1 MKDQMSSAEYRQIFV
16 QKQPKPQKK
25 SMTAEELRAKMK
37 KKANKPVE
45 KNKEEMRIML
55 QLAKIQFKTEHTFH
69 PTRKWRFDFAI
80 LEHKIAIE
88 YEGIHSEKSRHT
100 TRSGYAKDAEKY
112 REAAKLGWM
121 VLRYTAKDYKSV
133 VDDIFATIRNKV

>member
-1 MKDQMSSAEYRQIFV
+1 MKQVMSSAEYREIFV
-16 QKQPKPQKK
+16 QKAKQPRQA
-25 SMTAEELRAKMK
+25 MTAKEWQEGMK
-37 KKANKPVE
+37 KKKPSNKGS
-45 KNKEEMRIML
+45 NDIRIML
-55 QLAKIQFKTEHTFH
+55 QLARIQFVEEHTFH
-69 PTRKWRFDFAI
+69 STRKWRFDFAI

>member
-1 MKDQMSSAEYRQIFV
+1 MKQKMSSAEYREIFV
-16 QKQPKPQKK
+16 QKAKQPRQA
-25 SMTAEELRAKMK
+25 MTAKEWQEGMK
-37 KKANKPVE
+37 KKKPSNKGS
-45 KNKEEMRIML
+45 NDIRIML
-55 QLAKIQFKTEHTFH
+55 QLARIKFVEEHTFH

-80 LEHKIAIE
+80 PEHKIAIE